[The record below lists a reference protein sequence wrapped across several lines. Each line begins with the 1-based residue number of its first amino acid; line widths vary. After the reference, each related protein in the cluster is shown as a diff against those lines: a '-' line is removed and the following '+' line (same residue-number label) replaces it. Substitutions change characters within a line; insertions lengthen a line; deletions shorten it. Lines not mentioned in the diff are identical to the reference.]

1 MNAVCESVLVEDL
14 RTEEV
19 ASTRILD
26 FEHKSGSSKK
36 RHIRG
41 FTTTSVL
48 TGSRSDR
55 RQVMGL

>member
-14 RTEEV
+14 RTEEA

-41 FTTTSVL
+41 FTTSVL

-55 RQVMGL
+55 RLVKGL